1 MVGDIFKTLGF
12 PGLDFSY
19 IYDVIEMDPYGLL
32 AVYVKLTK
40 YVTYFIKENGI

>member
-1 MVGDIFKTLGF
+1 MIYVKTLGF